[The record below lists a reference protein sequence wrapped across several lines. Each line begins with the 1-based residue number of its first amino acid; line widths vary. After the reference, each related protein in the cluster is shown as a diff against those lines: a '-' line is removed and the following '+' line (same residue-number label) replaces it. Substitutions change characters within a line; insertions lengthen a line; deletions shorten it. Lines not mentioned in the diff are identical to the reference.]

1 MKCKEKQIINY
12 ELVDILGQ
20 MYTEL
25 MSVVSHGDE
34 YFELREIRTIFN
46 CYLKD
51 IENVAEDM
59 EVKYLSIKE
68 DYIKHYDSLI
78 AQAKDKVK
86 ELEELKREYYKR

>member
-25 MSVVSHGDE
+25 MSIVSHGDE

-51 IENVAEDM
+51 IEKVAEDI
-59 EVKYLSIKE
+59 EVEYLRTKE
-68 DYIKHYDSLI
+68 DYIKHYDKLI
-78 AQAKDKVK
+78 AQAKDNVK
-86 ELEELKREYYKR
+86 ELEELKKEYYKR